1 MRLILICALGIF
13 ALGVGRGAVTS
24 TTVWEIRATGSDA
37 NGGCFD
43 AGVGSPGTDYSTASD
58 NARVVIDNSS
68 VSGATGAG
76 PTAAITLT
84 GYTVSAGDVG
94 NCVQISGGTNF
105 NPGFYVITAVN
116 TGSNT
121 WTLNGNVVT
130 SGSGGGLMARMGGP
144 LASPGKLAGNMLASN
159 KAFVKYSAAPYLVT
173 GTITPNINL
182 TPSAAAPYTRIV
194 GYETDRADKGNNG
207 ADHRPVL
214 QAAGAFYI
222 FTASSGM
229 SFENL
234 VLDGGTTG
242 GGITSGN
249 SVMVSNLK
257 VSRFG
262 LRGLTMGSNTTAA
275 MTDVEITGGV
285 SGCTFGVSLG
295 QQAAIQR
302 FWIHGNA
309 CTGLVL
315 GSGSVAV
322 DGVIAEN
329 TGANTDGVSMPTAGG
344 YVAYVTIAKNGR
356 YGIYNGSTYMASQV
370 WRNNV
375 IALNGNYGIQ
385 GATAAG
391 VPALASWD
399 GNCFYNNGA
408 ADNSKARNNLDDS
421 TTNRQNGVAP
431 YGNAWNVMAT
441 ADPFVDSAGGNYA
454 LRADSQCKAA
464 AVPGS
469 YPGSS
474 MRSWRD
480 MGGVQHQD
488 TGGGSGGGGGS
499 FTFVR

>member
-1 MRLILICALGIF
+1 
-13 ALGVGRGAVTS
+13 
-24 TTVWEIRATGSDA
+24 
-37 NGGCFD
+37 
-43 AGVGSPGTDYSTASD
+43 
-58 NARVVIDNSS
+58 
-68 VSGATGAG
+68 
-76 PTAAITLT
+76 
-84 GYTVSAGDVG
+84 
-94 NCVQISGGTNF
+94 VQISGGTNF
-105 NPGFYVITAVN
+105 NPGFYVITGVSTA
-116 TGSNT
+116 TNT

-130 SGSGGGLMARMGGP
+130 SGTGGGLMARMGGP
-144 LASPGKLAGNMLASN
+144 LATLDKLTGNIVGTN
-159 KAFVKYSAAPYLVT
+159 KVFIKYSQTPYLVT
-173 GTITPNINL
+173 ASITPNMNI
-182 TPSAAAPYTRIV
+182 TPSATVPFTRFV
-194 GYETDRADKGNNG
+194 GYETDRTDRGNNG

-214 QAAGAFYI
+214 QATGAFYI
-222 FTASSGM
+222 FTASNGM

-249 SVMVSNLK
+249 SVMVSNVK

-262 LRGLTMGSNTTAA
+262 IRGLTMGSNTNATV
-275 MTDVEITGGV
+275 TDVEVTGGL

-315 GSGSVAV
+315 GTGSIAM

-329 TGANTDGVSMPTAGG
+329 TGASTDGVAVPTTGG
-344 YVAYVTIAKNGR
+344 YLAYLTIARNGR
-356 YGIYNGSTYMASQV
+356 YGIYNSSTNLGNQL

-385 GATAAG
+385 GAAAAG
-391 VPALASWD
+391 VAAMAPWD

-421 TTNRQNGVAP
+421 TANKQNGVAP
-431 YGNAWNVMAT
+431 YGNMWNAMAT
-441 ADPFVDSAGGNYA
+441 ADPFVDSAHGDYT
-454 LRADSQCKAA
+454 LRVDSQCKLAG
-464 AVPGS
+464 VPGS

-480 MGGVQHQD
+480 MGAMQHQD
-488 TGGGSGGGGGS
+488 TGGGGAGGGGS
-499 FTFVR
+499 FTFVQ